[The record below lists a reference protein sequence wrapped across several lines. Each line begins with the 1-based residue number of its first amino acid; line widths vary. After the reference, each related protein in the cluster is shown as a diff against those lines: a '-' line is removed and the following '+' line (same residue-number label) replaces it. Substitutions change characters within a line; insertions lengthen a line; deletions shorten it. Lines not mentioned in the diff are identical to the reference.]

1 MKLYNMKLL
10 TAICEIYAVKK
21 VIKIFEKYNVRG
33 YTITEVGGKGDAGL
47 RGVGLPEEKNMKIET
62 IIRNETAE
70 KIIEEITLT
79 LMQDHIIIIYLT
91 DTQILRTEKFI

>member
-1 MKLYNMKLL
+1 MKLL
-10 TAICEIYAVKK
+10 TAICEVFATKK

-33 YTITEVGGKGDAGL
+33 YTITEVSGMGEAGL

-62 IIRNETAE
+62 ILRNETAE

-79 LMQDHIIIIYLT
+79 LIQDHIIIIYLT
-91 DTQILRTEKFI
+91 DTKIVRMEKFS

>member
-1 MKLYNMKLL
+1 MKLYDMKLF
-10 TAICEIYAVKK
+10 TAICEIYATKK

-33 YTITEVGGKGDAGL
+33 YTITEVSGNGEAGL

-62 IIRNETAE
+62 IIRKETAE

-79 LMQDHIIIIYLT
+79 LIQDHIIIIYLT
-91 DTQILRTEKFI
+91 DTQILRTEKFT

>member
-1 MKLYNMKLL
+1 MKLYDMKLL

-33 YTITEVGGKGDAGL
+33 YTLTEVGGNGDAGL

-79 LMQDHIIIIYLT
+79 LIQDHIIIIYLT
-91 DTQILRTEKFI
+91 DTKILRTEKFT